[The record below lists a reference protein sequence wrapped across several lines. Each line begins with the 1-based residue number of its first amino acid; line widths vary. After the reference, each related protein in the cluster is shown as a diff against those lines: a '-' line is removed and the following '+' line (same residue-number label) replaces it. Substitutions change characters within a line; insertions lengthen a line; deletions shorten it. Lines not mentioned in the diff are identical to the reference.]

1 MSEPHRRLLDEPIAN
16 AKGDRLKFSQLSS
29 ALANAINGH
38 PNSSSLVLGL
48 DGPWGSGKSS
58 IINLLQSEFE
68 TRGQQQASPGVGL
81 TVVSFSPWLI
91 TNRTAMIS
99 ALFGQLG
106 RALIKAARKAYP
118 VWNLRKLHKRL
129 EIESLRIDLH
139 KFGSIVAVGSNATM
153 VLDPSL
159 TSAALA
165 SGSNA
170 IQQLTEPAK
179 STLQKRK
186 QALNRR
192 LKQVAEAD
200 STFRILVLIDD
211 LDRLDPHDAIEV
223 LRLVKAVADFP
234 GVMYLLAYDRNALA
248 DAIERNR
255 QVSDGNAYME
265 KILQFS
271 FKVPPLEPFRLRQ
284 WLRHEIEKLFPNE
297 VEYETER
304 AQAVLDVWA
313 GRLLN
318 TPRDVKRLLFAVY
331 VIWNDLKSRV
341 DLLDLIWLQMVK
353 EKAGFSNADLYS
365 WVTRYLQSLDA
376 IAIGGMISG
385 QRKESDD
392 LSKILNDLGW
402 QYRTGSDD
410 GSSMD
415 LHYLDK
421 ILTGVTQSY
430 LIPSSENS
438 KAWTHNVSSDE
449 LQEFRAEKRLSSPW
463 HWRLYFAMEPPSH
476 AITDDEWSALLQA
489 VNKSSADLRRSI
501 LTLMEH
507 GREDRRD
514 LSDQLMD
521 RIGHLSRVGNLDK
534 PRNWILVAYQIADQL
549 RRYSKSLPL
558 SGSVKVFD
566 RKVHVMMKG
575 LFHQLSE
582 DDRREVI
589 QALFEESSN
598 LSLSAD
604 LLCEQF
610 VASKAG
616 GARAHEKLYLTES
629 ELTRAVAGQL
639 SLYTALDVQA
649 FLELSDPYAIL
660 YSWREITGSSDG
672 ASDLVS
678 QAINTDEGLLN
689 TLSAL
694 KLSTSNEQQ
703 TTYFIPEESFS
714 AFVDTNAVKSRL
726 HSLSKS
732 GSEYSTQASKLLS
745 IWSARRT

>member
-1 MSEPHRRLLDEPIAN
+1 MQF
-16 AKGDRLKFSQLSS
+16 G
-29 ALANAINGH
+29 
-38 PNSSSLVLGL
+38 SSLS
-48 DGPWGSGKSS
+48 P
-58 IINLLQSEFE
+58 QSQHF
-68 TRGQQQASPGVGL
+68 R
-81 TVVSFSPWLI
+81 
-91 TNRTAMIS
+91 
-99 ALFGQLG
+99 
-106 RALIKAARKAYP
+106 
-118 VWNLRKLHKRL
+118 
-129 EIESLRIDLH
+129 
-139 KFGSIVAVGSNATM
+139 NA
-153 VLDPSL
+153 
-159 TSAALA
+159 
-165 SGSNA
+165 
-170 IQQLTEPAK
+170 
-179 STLQKRK
+179 K

-402 QYRTGSDD
+402 RYRTGSDD

-521 RIGHLSRVGNLDK
+521 RIGHSSRVGNLDK

-566 RKVHVMMKG
+566 RKVHVVMKG

-604 LLCEQF
+604 LLCETICCFEGGRRPGSRETLSYRKRTHTSRCWTIEFVHCFGCPSVPRIVRSLRHLVF
-610 VASKAG
+610 VA
-616 GARAHEKLYLTES
+616 R
-629 ELTRAVAGQL
+629 
-639 SLYTALDVQA
+639 D
-649 FLELSDPYAIL
+649 
-660 YSWREITGSSDG
+660 
-672 ASDLVS
+672 
-678 QAINTDEGLLN
+678 NGL
-689 TLSAL
+689 
-694 KLSTSNEQQ
+694 
-703 TTYFIPEESFS
+703 F
-714 AFVDTNAVKSRL
+714 
-726 HSLSKS
+726 
-732 GSEYSTQASKLLS
+732 
-745 IWSARRT
+745 